1 MMVNHDP
8 ERMGSAPAMP
18 IPERTLQ
25 LYTRLAR
32 GALLGGLTLLVV
44 GVPTDI
50 IDTPLFSREIPVR
63 WWEYPVLAAT
73 AVLTAAWF
81 AIQRPPTSEGS
92 DRKPLAGVLLTVF
105 AVGCPVCNKL
115 VLVALGTS
123 GALSVWAPLQPF
135 LALIAL
141 ALLIVAVGQRRRRRD
156 CSDRTCGDSRSVRK
170 NAQKNQ
176 KKLPSATATQ

>member
-1 MMVNHDP
+1 V
-8 ERMGSAPAMP
+8 
-18 IPERTLQ
+18 
-25 LYTRLAR
+25 
-32 GALLGGLTLLVV
+32 GGLTLLVV

-123 GALSVWAPLQPF
+123 GALSVWAPLQRSEEHTSE
-135 LALIAL
+135 LQSRENLVCR
-141 ALLIVAVGQRRRRRD
+141 LLLE
-156 CSDRTCGDSRSVRK
+156 
-170 NAQKNQ
+170 
-176 KKLPSATATQ
+176 KKKIKCTRAKK